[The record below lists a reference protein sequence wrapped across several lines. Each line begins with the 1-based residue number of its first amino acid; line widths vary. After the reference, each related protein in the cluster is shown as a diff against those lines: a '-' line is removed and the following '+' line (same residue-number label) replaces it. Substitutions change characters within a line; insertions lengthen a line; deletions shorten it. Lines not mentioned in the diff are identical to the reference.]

1 MKNEDFKELQEFCD
15 KKGYQL
21 VNESLEDN
29 AKFFVVSKKKDIW
42 EGVEFAECVK
52 GFGIDDDCF
61 TIGRIYKVNP
71 KGSGVNFKFFLLDN
85 NYDPNGFRAFNKE
98 FFKPSSEQAYVTQL
112 KKEASER
119 FGDIKEGDRF
129 IEPDG
134 KFWELSNVFKD
145 SGNPQWDYLK
155 IDDTLCYYC
164 LVIYS
169 KGKWAERVNER
180 VKVYI
185 ESYEAESKKPNP
197 EWNPNATFR
206 FISRQ
211 EIKLD
216 GNVGQ
221 FLAKQLEKYLNK
233 EL

>member
-1 MKNEDFKELQEFCD
+1 MKTEDFKELHEFCE

-21 VNESLEDN
+21 INESLDDN
-29 AKFFVVSKKKDIW
+29 TKFFVVSKKKDIL
-42 EGVEFAECVK
+42 EGVEFFLYES
-52 GFGIDDDCF
+52 
-61 TIGRIYKVNP
+61 RIYK
-71 KGSGVNFKFFLLDN
+71 LDYRYSHYLKDN
-85 NYDPNGFRAFNKE
+85 LSRTFHADFC
-98 FFKPSSEQAYVTQL
+98 KPSTEQAYVTQL
-112 KKEASER
+112 KKEALER
-119 FGDIKEGDRF
+119 FGEIKGADRF

-155 IDDTLCYYC
+155 IDDTLCYYS

-221 FLAKQLEKYLNK
+221 FLAKQLEKYLNNK
-233 EL
+233 L